1 MRFDWSTLVLQTVNV
16 LVLLWLLRRFLFRPV
31 VDIIVARKNAA
42 EQMLAEAA
50 ASRKEAEA
58 SAEAAAYREKKLAAD
73 SDRILA
79 DASAAA
85 ETERM
90 RLLALAKDQAAQARD
105 SARAALER
113 EREQMN
119 RELDKEARDLAV
131 GIAARLLGRVPAPA
145 VNAALL
151 QSLGSWLAGLTPNEL
166 RTLAQ
171 SEGSLEVVTAVPLD
185 ATAQTACAAMLAQ
198 RLGRAAPLQFGTDPS
213 LIAGVELRSSHARLY
228 NNWRADLDRVAQ
240 ELNRDDERLAMA

>member
-1 MRFDWSTLVLQTVNV
+1 
-16 LVLLWLLRRFLFRPV
+16 VLLWLLRRFLFRPV

-50 ASRKEAEA
+50 AARKEAGA
-58 SAEAAAYREKKLAAD
+58 SAEAAAGREKKLAAD

-105 SARAALER
+105 AAHVALER
-113 EREQMN
+113 EREQT
-119 RELDKEARDLAV
+119 RHELEKEARDLAV
-131 GIAARLLGRVPAPA
+131 TIASRLLGRVPASA

-151 QSLGSWLAGLTPNEL
+151 QSLGAWLAGLTPNEL

-171 SEGSLEVVTAVPLD
+171 PGDSLEVVTAVPLD
-185 ATAQTACAAMLAQ
+185 ATVQTACAAMLAQ
-198 RLGRAAPLQFGTDPS
+198 RLGRAPPLQFGTDPS

-228 NNWRADLDRVAQ
+228 NNWRADLDRIAQ